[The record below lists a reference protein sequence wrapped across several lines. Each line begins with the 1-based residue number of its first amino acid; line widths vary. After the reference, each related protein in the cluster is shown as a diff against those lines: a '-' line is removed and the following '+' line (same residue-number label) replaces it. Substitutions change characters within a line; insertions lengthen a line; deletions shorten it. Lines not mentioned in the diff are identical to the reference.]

1 MNCKFRIPND
11 SSKVLWEITNQ
22 CNYTCKYCIFSSNS
36 KKDLRELSTDECIK
50 VIDELYDKNFKYIK
64 VTGGEPFLRKD
75 IINILTYMCQKG
87 MHVDISTNGSSL
99 TENIINKLN
108 EIKLDMLHLS
118 LDGKNSFSHEIVRG
132 ENTYLKTIRAL
143 KQLSKL
149 NLYKR
154 VGTVIHKYNESELEE
169 IINLCIN
176 YKVNEIIFS
185 IMEPVGRMKGDNS
198 FYKTRKLEDLT
209 NELEQLSNKYDQ
221 IIINY
226 NWKKQSNLEKTCPAL
241 SRFIY
246 INNLGNVSPCSWISS
261 KYTSA
266 LSLRNNSLDEIFESN
281 EIKKFK
287 EIYGGCAYELCS
299 KE

>member
-11 SSKVLWEITNQ
+11 SGRALWEITNQ

-36 KKDLRELSTDECIK
+36 KKDLRELSTAECIK

-99 TENIINKLN
+99 TGNIINKLN

-132 ENTYLKTIRAL
+132 EKTYLKTIRAL

-149 NLYKR
+149 NLHKR
-154 VGTVIHKYNESELEE
+154 VGTVIHKYNEFELEE

-176 YKVNEIIFS
+176 YNVNEIIFS
-185 IMEPVGRMKGDNS
+185 VMEPVGRMKGDNS
-198 FYKTRKLEDLT
+198 FYKTRKLEDIT
-209 NELEQLSNKYDQ
+209 NELEELSIKYDQ
-221 IIINY
+221 IVINY
-226 NWKKQSNLEKTCPAL
+226 NWKQQSNIEKTCPAL

-261 KYTSA
+261 KYTSTI
-266 LSLRNNSLDEIFESN
+266 SLRNNSLDEIFSSS
-281 EIKKFK
+281 EIKEFK
-287 EIYGGCAYELCS
+287 KTYGGCYESCS
-299 KE
+299 NE